1 MSLVYIFFFSWAV
14 GLPATILNTE
24 IKEKGIRQALHT
36 AVSLSIIVEH
46 FMGKFPF
53 KKWTKS
59 HANYEI
65 SSIIRGKR
73 ANLKHKDT
81 FCFL

>member
-53 KKWTKS
+53 KK
-59 HANYEI
+59 
-65 SSIIRGKR
+65 
-73 ANLKHKDT
+73 
-81 FCFL
+81 